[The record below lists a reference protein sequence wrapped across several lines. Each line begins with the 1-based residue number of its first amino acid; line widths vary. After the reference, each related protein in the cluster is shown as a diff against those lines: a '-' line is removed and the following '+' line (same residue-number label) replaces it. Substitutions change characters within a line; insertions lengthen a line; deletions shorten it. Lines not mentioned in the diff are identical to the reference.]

1 MCSLLLDE
9 FDKTLDR
16 PVTRVFNRIRFLSGR
31 VQFDGGE
38 PADVIGNVV
47 EGGITLGNN
56 DFVGMT
62 GICNGK
68 LFVFWSK
75 VFAVSTL
82 FCQSN

>member
-1 MCSLLLDE
+1 
-9 FDKTLDR
+9 
-16 PVTRVFNRIRFLSGR
+16 
-31 VQFDGGE
+31 
-38 PADVIGNVV
+38 
-47 EGGITLGNN
+47 
-56 DFVGMT
+56 MT